1 GVLAARGFIRVR
13 CGSCGHERL
22 VPFSCRRRGWCPSCG
37 GRRMSGCECKP
48 DRAQPLRNG
57 GDGRASRRPRL
68 PDCPC
73 PAVGAFDSI
82 CVALPPGLRLRSAE
96 RCLESF
102 CVSCCR
108 EHSPP
113 TEGDLIAIERNQST
127 YQKMPTLVLYEL
139 ALSGHS
145 PVTVTARQYSEQEH
159 FALRGGLMQPQIAF
173 CSRCRGMRVGWN
185 QRYVLHSLRCRQW
198 RRHSSRLFGLMF
210 LTAVVFLAFPQP
222 SKTVDSI
229 DEATA
234 LPEQQAIIQ
243 NKVVQV
249 SGPVVRSIEAFL
261 TSHKIPGADLKRLA
275 QAIVAGAKKHDLDPR
290 LIASVVI
297 VESRGNPFAISGKD
311 AIGVM

>member
-1 GVLAARGFIRVR
+1 
-13 CGSCGHERL
+13 
-22 VPFSCRRRGWCPSCG
+22 
-37 GRRMSGCECKP
+37 
-48 DRAQPLRNG
+48 
-57 GDGRASRRPRL
+57 
-68 PDCPC
+68 
-73 PAVGAFDSI
+73 
-82 CVALPPGLRLRSAE
+82 
-96 RCLESF
+96 
-102 CVSCCR
+102 
-108 EHSPP
+108 
-113 TEGDLIAIERNQST
+113 
-127 YQKMPTLVLYEL
+127 
-139 ALSGHS
+139 
-145 PVTVTARQYSEQEH
+145 
-159 FALRGGLMQPQIAF
+159 MQPQIAF

-234 LPEQQAIIQ
+234 LPEQEAIVQ

-261 TSHKIPGADLKRLA
+261 TAHKIPGADLKRLA

-311 AIGVM
+311 AIGVMQIHLPTWGQTADQEVSNDTTAFSSTIRFRRVPLRNTSPRFNAFTNSGPKTDPSILSQCLLRMDFRGAAGGNHRRRNCCTEKCGRN

>member
-1 GVLAARGFIRVR
+1 
-13 CGSCGHERL
+13 
-22 VPFSCRRRGWCPSCG
+22 
-37 GRRMSGCECKP
+37 
-48 DRAQPLRNG
+48 
-57 GDGRASRRPRL
+57 
-68 PDCPC
+68 
-73 PAVGAFDSI
+73 
-82 CVALPPGLRLRSAE
+82 
-96 RCLESF
+96 
-102 CVSCCR
+102 
-108 EHSPP
+108 
-113 TEGDLIAIERNQST
+113 
-127 YQKMPTLVLYEL
+127 
-139 ALSGHS
+139 
-145 PVTVTARQYSEQEH
+145 
-159 FALRGGLMQPQIAF
+159 MQPQIAF

-222 SKTVDSI
+222 SKTVDSV

-234 LPEQQAIIQ
+234 LPEQEAIVQ

-261 TSHKIPGADLKRLA
+261 TAHKIPGADLKRLA

-311 AIGVM
+311 AIGVMQIHLPTWGQTADQEGINLLKVEDNVDLGARILKNYIINFGLWEGVKRYNGFFVDDPVSEGSAQEYVAKVQCIYEFRSEDRSVNPVSMPAGDGFSRFSAGNRGISL